1 MANTFLSASFVI
13 RCTNAEMALLEEAF
27 LACANLDAEFE
38 PDDPS
43 PEFLASFPPTDG
55 GDHWSGLLSLFDEP
69 HFPSLGAALSGGNS
83 LEDPAHCTAVI
94 SGTTDFQPWSVA
106 QIIQRCCRAT
116 LALEPLGFEWAV
128 TCSRPRPGEFGGGY
142 CAIFADRVV
151 LQSTG
156 ESLSQALATDASS
169 ASGESSGRISPI
181 GQSTDVT
188 AGRSLSFNAPDIFH
202 DPAFRRW
209 LMDDRPKFTW
219 HKSGD
224 PDEWSDVVV
233 LVDPSL
239 SGEGSDSDMPAYIWD
254 RIITLCRAELGA
266 GGSGDPH
273 IMVRLTNLDC

>member
-1 MANTFLSASFVI
+1 
-13 RCTNAEMALLEEAF
+13 MALLEEAF

-69 HFPSLGAALSGGNS
+69 HFPSLGAELSGGNS

-156 ESLSQALATDASS
+156 ESLSQALVTGSPSVD
-169 ASGESSGRISPI
+169 GESSGRISPI